1 MAEFIAGAVS
11 EKLACLPAGE
21 REQLVELV
29 ELFGKEGID
38 LENL

>member
-21 REQLVELV
+21 REQLVEL
-29 ELFGKEGID
+29 FGKEGID